1 MIKNGLFLCS
11 IGLLVFL
18 FSLDPSSM
26 QFNFLN
32 LFIGIILIASGGYI
46 VYKGNKKQKEEQ
58 RKTKGGVK

>member
-18 FSLDPSSM
+18 FSLNPNSM

-46 VYKGNKKQKEEQ
+46 VYKGNKKQKAEQ
-58 RKTKGGVK
+58 HKTKGGVK